1 MTIIDWLVGLYLPLV
16 RFRAVGMIR
25 QQAWVPCTQPEAL
38 PVGLSIRIH
47 MIPLDC
53 RRDTLAE
60 QSEAGVLQP
69 EAGDNR

>member
-1 MTIIDWLVGLYLPLV
+1 
-16 RFRAVGMIR
+16 
-25 QQAWVPCTQPEAL
+25 
-38 PVGLSIRIH
+38 

-69 EAGDNR
+69 EAGDIIETTSGETCYEILESLLISKMKR